1 MLRRHMLNPLA
12 VPSVPNLMRTHM
24 KMFHVGL
31 DKNTE
36 DTVELPLLSSVS
48 ESLAPEIEDEKEE
61 LLHETCRLSNR

>member
-1 MLRRHMLNPLA
+1 
-12 VPSVPNLMRTHM
+12 M

-48 ESLAPEIEDEKEE
+48 ESSAPEIEDEKEE